1 MDETMKDEELLME
14 FVRKRYDDEVI
25 VFFVCRIVWDGQ
37 HTPVKEWVPV
47 SVLPVMSS
55 PAEIEKAK
63 RALLKR
69 RRFFKVCEMCGERKP
84 DGWMHDNEVC
94 QSCAERE
101 LGVVY

>member
-1 MDETMKDEELLME
+1 MKDEELLME
-14 FVRKRYDDEVI
+14 FVRERFYDEAI
-25 VFFVCRIVWDGQ
+25 VFFVCQIRWKEP
-37 HTPVKEWVPV
+37 HTPVEEWVPV

-55 PAEIEKAK
+55 PVEIEKAR

-69 RRFFKVCEMCGERKP
+69 RRFFKVCDVCGERKP
-84 DGWMHDNEVC
+84 DGWMHGNELC